1 MGIAMS
7 IAATAAKSPFGEAMS
22 AHQTVATNTPATLA
36 AAKFSDFLREKKV
49 ANQPLDPSAS
59 RAPTPDQL
67 MKSMFGSAH
76 KGDMQL
82 DKIAAEARKST
93 AEFAQQLRQQL
104 TNAGIDPNVPVELS
118 VGAGGRIIV
127 GNNHPQANEISHL
140 FQDSPFLAQ
149 AFRETAAENDRLALQ
164 QVAGAYMRDWSA
176 TTSEGERQQSWG
188 RYSTLMDKLSGMFSG
203 RIMFGPST
211 AVAESQQMLRR
222 MDIA

>member
-49 ANQPLDPSAS
+49 ANQPLDPAAS

-67 MKSMFGSAH
+67 MKSLYGSAH
-76 KGDMQL
+76 KGNMPL
-82 DKIAAEARKST
+82 DKIAAEVSKST
-93 AEFAQQLRQQL
+93 AKFAQQLHDQMR
-104 TNAGIDPNVPVELS
+104 NAGIDPNVPVELS

-127 GNNHPQANEISHL
+127 GNNHPQATEINHL
-140 FQDSPFLAQ
+140 FEDSPFLAQ
-149 AFRETAAENDRLALQ
+149 AFRETAAENDQLALQ
-164 QVAGAYMRDWSA
+164 QVAGAYIRDWAA
-176 TTSEGERQQSWG
+176 TNSETERQMSWN

-211 AVAESQQMLRR
+211 AAAESQQMLRR